1 MFLDLT
7 NKCAVI
13 TNDKFVTLKPLTKS
27 DAIWLC
33 QHNEVLDADE
43 IDMTEFKLG
52 KMPLI
57 RRT

>member
-1 MFLDLT
+1 MILDLT
-7 NKCAVI
+7 NRCTI
-13 TNDKFVTLKPLTKS
+13 TTNDKIVTLKPLTKS

-33 QHNEVLDADE
+33 IHNEVLDADE
-43 IDMTEFKLG
+43 IDMTEFRLG